1 MWTAA
6 SLATAYLAIFAIY
19 AAWAFT
25 RIAAGASPWPFVVAL
40 PLVYAAVPFT
50 FVCIW
55 FAVAWLFRAER
66 PPEARLDLRQSL
78 RLFWNEFAT
87 IAGNSPRM
95 IAFRRLVRDPPP
107 ERCELPVL
115 LLHGVMCNAG
125 VWHPF
130 LRWFREE
137 GVGSVYALSYGPPL
151 ASIDT
156 FAAQAAQRIDAIL
169 ADTGATQVIV
179 VAHSM
184 GGLVMRAY
192 FREHGGAKVARLV
205 TIATPHE
212 GSMHAWL
219 ALGQSVSQL
228 RPRNAWLAEL
238 GQPEGHDLP
247 PIVSVWSW
255 HDSMV
260 TPQTSSRVP
269 FADNVEVTG
278 VGHTAML
285 RDREVFERV
294 LREIRDA
301 RACAAAS
308 GDRDAH
314 ATSEAPA

>member
-1 MWTAA
+1 MWTAI
-6 SLATAYLAIFAIY
+6 SLAVAYAAIFAIY

-25 RIAAGASPWPFVVAL
+25 RIGSGASPWPFVVAL

-50 FVCIW
+50 FVCLW
-55 FAVAWLFRAER
+55 FVVAWLFRADR
-66 PPEARLDLRQSL
+66 PADARLRFRQAL

-107 ERCELPVL
+107 APCELPVL

-130 LRWFREE
+130 LRWFRQH
-137 GVGSVYALSYGPPL
+137 GIGSVYALSYGPPL
-151 ASIDT
+151 ASIDV
-156 FAAQAAQRIDAIL
+156 FADQAAAKIDAIL
-169 ADTGATQVIV
+169 AETGARQVIV

-192 FREHGGAKVARLV
+192 FRRHGGSKVARLI
-205 TIATPHE
+205 TIATPHA

-238 GQPEGHDLP
+238 GEPEGDDLP
-247 PIVSVWSW
+247 PMVSVWSW

-260 TPQTSSRVP
+260 APQTSSRVP

-285 RDREVFERV
+285 RDREVFARV
-294 LREIRDA
+294 LREIRAA
-301 RACAAAS
+301 RATS
-308 GDRDAH
+308 G
-314 ATSEAPA
+314 SPA

>member
-1 MWTAA
+1 MWTAV
-6 SLATAYLAIFAIY
+6 SLAIAYAAIFAIY
-19 AAWAFT
+19 AAWAIT
-25 RIAAGASPWPFVVAL
+25 RVGTGASPWPFVVAL

-66 PPEARLDLRQSL
+66 PAEARLTFAQVL

-107 ERCELPVL
+107 APCELPVL

-130 LRWFREE
+130 LRWFRER
-137 GVGSVYALSYGPPL
+137 GIGSVYALSYGPPL
-151 ASIDT
+151 ASIDV
-156 FAAQAAQRIDAIL
+156 FAEQAAEKIDAML
-169 ADTGATQVIV
+169 ADTGARQAIV

-192 FREHGGAKVARLV
+192 FRRYGGGKVARLV

-238 GQPEGHDLP
+238 GLPAGDDLP

-260 TPQTSSRVP
+260 APQTSSRVD
-269 FADNVEVTG
+269 FGDNVEVTG

-294 LREIRDA
+294 AREIIDA
-301 RACAAAS
+301 RARA
-308 GDRDAH
+308 RDDAR
-314 ATSEAPA
+314 ATSESPA